1 MFVLLDEESNYVF
14 EFAHKNV
21 NRIHILQRERERH
34 KIETRRNNRVY
45 LKSFLKQEEKYVIV
59 LLLL

>member
-21 NRIHILQRERERH
+21 NQIHILQRERH

-45 LKSFLKQEEKYVIV
+45 LKSFLKPEEKYVIV
-59 LLLL
+59 LLLF